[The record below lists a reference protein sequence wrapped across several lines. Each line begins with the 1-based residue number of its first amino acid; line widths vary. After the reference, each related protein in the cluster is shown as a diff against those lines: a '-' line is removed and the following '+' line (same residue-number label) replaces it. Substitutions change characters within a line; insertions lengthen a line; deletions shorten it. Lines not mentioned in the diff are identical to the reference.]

1 MLYLVDLM
9 PLTLLVTM
17 DVIRY
22 TQGKMIEWD
31 ATMMSVSR
39 GVGAKF
45 HRSALTE
52 ELGQVSY
59 IMSDKTGTLT

>member
-1 MLYLVDLM
+1 
-9 PLTLLVTM
+9 M

>member
-1 MLYLVDLM
+1 MLYLVDFM

-22 TQGKMIEWD
+22 TQGKLIEWD
-31 ATMMSVSR
+31 VSMISMSRS
-39 GVGAKF
+39 VGAKF

-52 ELGQVSY
+52 ELG
-59 IMSDKTGTLT
+59 